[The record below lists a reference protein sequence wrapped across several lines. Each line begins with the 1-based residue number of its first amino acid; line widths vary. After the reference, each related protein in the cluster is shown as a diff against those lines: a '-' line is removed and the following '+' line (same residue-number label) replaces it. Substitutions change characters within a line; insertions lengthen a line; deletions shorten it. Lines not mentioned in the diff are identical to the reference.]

1 MKINKLI
8 FSGVG
13 PLQREVIDF
22 TDDWTGE
29 VAKYVL
35 LTGPNGCGKS
45 TVLRAVANLW
55 EALGHWLDHLKEL
68 PRNAPAREWLQRW
81 DGSAVILSGLP
92 FVPGELGLMFGET
105 EWCQRLLEDYP
116 RVDWIGES
124 VTRTGQRGAPKR
136 TLYLHVNKWLGEL
149 ALARR
154 KLILSFEKAH
164 IPNIIYLD
172 AEERRWINPKRGVGT
187 FVADDSSSRWLPRYL
202 ATDEWKGQLEASL
215 IAMKT
220 TEPREFVEVVR
231 RLNTFLMGK
240 EIDPEMRQGENRLR
254 VRFPGQSGVKHSL
267 DDLSA
272 GEHQALIMIYFV
284 SRWAEKGCV
293 VLVDEPDLHLHPSLV
308 NNIISTLENIITDK
322 GGQLVTT
329 SHEPEIW
336 ARYEATGKRIELRG
350 AA

>member
-8 FSGVG
+8 ISAVG
-13 PLQREVIDF
+13 PLQRQVIDF
-22 TDDWTGE
+22 TDAWSGE

-45 TVLRAVANLW
+45 TVLRVVANLW
-55 EALGHWLDHLKEL
+55 EALGHWLDYRKEL
-68 PRNAPAREWLQRW
+68 PRTAGPREWLQRW
-81 DGSAVILSGLP
+81 DGCAVILSGLP

-105 EWCQRLLEDYP
+105 DWCQRLQQEYP
-116 RVDWIGES
+116 QVSWIGES
-124 VTRTGQRGAPKR
+124 VSRTGKPGAPR
-136 TLYLHVNKWLGEL
+136 RNLYLQGEKWLSEF

-154 KLILSFEKAH
+154 KLILSFEKTQ

-172 AEERRWINPKRGVGT
+172 AEERRWINPKRSVGA
-187 FVADDSSSRWLPRYL
+187 FVADDSAARWLARYQ

-220 TEPREFVEVVR
+220 TQPRAFVDVVR

-240 EIDPEMRQGENRLR
+240 EIDAEMRPGENRLR
-254 VRFPGQSGVKHSL
+254 VKLAGQSGIKHSL

-272 GEHQALIMIYFV
+272 GEHQALILIYFV
-284 SRWAEKGCV
+284 TRWAEAGCV

-308 NNIISTLENIITDK
+308 NNIMSTLENIVTDK

-329 SHEPEIW
+329 SHQPEIW
-336 ARYEATGKRIELRG
+336 ARYEATGKRVELRG
-350 AA
+350 TP